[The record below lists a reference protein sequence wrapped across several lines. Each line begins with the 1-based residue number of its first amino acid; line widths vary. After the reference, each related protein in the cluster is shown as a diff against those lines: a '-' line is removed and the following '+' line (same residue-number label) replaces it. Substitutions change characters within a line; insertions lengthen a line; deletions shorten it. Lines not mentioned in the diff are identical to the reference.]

1 VCCGAHGGVPL
12 WAAEIPEI
20 FPISDWVAM
29 LKHGK
34 IIAMAPSKELS
45 IQNIQRD
52 ENLFS

>member
-1 VCCGAHGGVPL
+1 VPL

-34 IIAMAPSKELS
+34 IIAMAPSKEFLYTKYPAGREF
-45 IQNIQRD
+45 IFVK
-52 ENLFS
+52 E